1 MITETRTK
9 EIPART
15 VTETWY
21 IASDGREFL
30 SESAC
35 RDWERWLETKKKPVF
50 QTCITDVW
58 TLDDEA
64 AVLYNIRS
72 TEDYQ
77 DLMSTFS
84 DRQKRNFS
92 NDYVKHGP
100 GWYIYFSIDG
110 GDGPDFYHLWNY
122 DAYLKEHE
130 DELTRW
136 KNEMF
141 SKMNTVMLTD

>member
-1 MITETRTK
+1 MITETRTR
-9 EIPART
+9 EVPAKT
-15 VTETWY
+15 ITETWY

-30 SESAC
+30 SQSAC
-35 RDWERWLETKKKPVF
+35 QDWERWLETKKKPVF

-72 TEDYQ
+72 AEDYQ

-92 NDYVKHGP
+92 DDYVKHGP

-130 DELTRW
+130 DNFNRW
-136 KNEMF
+136 KNDMA
-141 SKMNTVMLTD
+141 SKMASVSE

>member
-1 MITETRTK
+1 MIVDIRTK
-9 EIPART
+9 NIPAKT

-30 SESAC
+30 SQSAC
-35 RDWERWLETKKKPVF
+35 EEWERWLSIQEHPVF
-50 QTCITDVW
+50 KTCIKDVW

-64 AVLYNIRS
+64 AILYNIRNN
-72 TEDYQ
+72 EDHQ
-77 DLMSTFS
+77 VLMSTFS

-92 NDYVKHGP
+92 DEYMKYGP

-110 GDGPDFYHLWNY
+110 GDGPDFYHLWQY

-130 DELTRW
+130 DDFNRW
-136 KNEMF
+136 KNDMA
-141 SKMNTVMLTD
+141 SKMNNALI